1 MLPVEDVTCTTHD
14 NGEDVSN
21 SASFTSGISGRY
33 ATALF
38 ELARSGDQ
46 LDTVGADLDQL
57 EAALAASADLR
68 SLIASPV
75 YSRED
80 QGKGIK
86 AVADKMG
93 LSPLVANTL
102 GLMASKR
109 RLFVLPHLI
118 RAVKGL
124 IADHRGEV
132 TAQVT
137 AATPLTEAQA
147 EALAK
152 TLAAT
157 VGKDKSIV
165 INTTVDESLIG
176 GLIVQVGSRMIDTSI
191 RSKLANLQ
199 NAMKEVG

>member
-1 MLPVEDVTCTTHD
+1 M
-14 NGEDVSN
+14 SN

-38 ELARSGDQ
+38 ELAKSEGQIDAI
-46 LDTVGADLDQL
+46 GADLEAL
-57 EAALAASADLR
+57 EAALADSADLR
-68 SLIASPV
+68 RLISSPV
-75 YSRED
+75 YSREE

-93 LSPLVANTL
+93 LSALVANTL

-109 RLFVLPHLI
+109 RLFVLPQLI
-118 RAVKGL
+118 KSVKGL
-124 IADHRGEV
+124 IADDKGQVTAEV
-132 TAQVT
+132 TAARELSQ
-137 AATPLTEAQA
+137 AQA
-147 EALAK
+147 DDLAK
-152 TLAAT
+152 TLANT

-165 INTTVDESLIG
+165 INTTIDESLIG
-176 GLIVQVGSRMIDTSI
+176 GLIVKVGSRMIDTSI